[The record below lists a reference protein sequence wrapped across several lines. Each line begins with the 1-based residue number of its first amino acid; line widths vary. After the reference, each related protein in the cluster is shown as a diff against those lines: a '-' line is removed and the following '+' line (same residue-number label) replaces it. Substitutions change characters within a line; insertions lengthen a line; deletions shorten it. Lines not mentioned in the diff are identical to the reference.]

1 MDLKEII
8 PEYSNLE
15 FKKEENKLLAS
26 TDEAIYKVKTKV
38 QVSHEM
44 SFPDKVLKEFIEK
57 WLNKELTAT
66 IDKSPELII
75 VKIFPF
81 INNTTQ
87 LLNDCFVKLEFQKIA
102 DRDWKEIQINR
113 LTAQVKFLLEK
124 ISTYEQLENKVEQ
137 LNTKLDQAMS
147 WDEVEE
153 SDGEE
158 K

>member
-1 MDLKEII
+1 M
-8 PEYSNLE
+8 
-15 FKKEENKLLAS
+15 
-26 TDEAIYKVKTKV
+26 
-38 QVSHEM
+38 
-44 SFPDKVLKEFIEK
+44 
-57 WLNKELTAT
+57 
-66 IDKSPELII
+66 
-75 VKIFPF
+75 
-81 INNTTQ
+81 
-87 LLNDCFVKLEFQKIA
+87 LNDCFVKLEFQKIA